1 MQEPAADM
9 NAVLDLIP
17 AILFFAAYKLYDLF
31 TATAVLIVALLVMV
45 AVTWLRTKKV
55 PKLQLATAL
64 VAAVLGGLTLWF
76 RDPKFILFK
85 PTAIYGAFALALL
98 GSHVIGDKVLM
109 QRIPQ
114 KNLVLPEPLWRKL
127 NLAWALFFA
136 FCAVLNIYVA
146 MNFSEAVWVK
156 VKVFGFTGLML
167 VFMLAH
173 IPFLSRYMVD
183 PDAPAR

>member
-1 MQEPAADM
+1 M

-17 AILFFAAYKLYDLF
+17 AILFFAAYKLYGLF
-31 TATAVLIVALLVMV
+31 TATAVLVVSLLADGADDLAAHEV
-45 AVTWLRTKKV
+45 KV

-64 VAAVLGGLTLWF
+64 VATVLGGMTLWF
-76 RDPKFILFK
+76 RDPTFILFK

-114 KNLVLPEPLWRKL
+114 KALVMPDALWRRL
-127 NLAWALFFA
+127 NLAWALFFV
-136 FCAVLNIYVA
+136 FCALLNVYVA
-146 MNFSEAVWVK
+146 LNFSEAVWVK
-156 VKVFGFTGLML
+156 VKVFGFTALMF

-173 IPFLSRYMVD
+173 IPFLSRYLVD
-183 PDAPAR
+183 SPKDAAPR

>member
-1 MQEPAADM
+1 M

-17 AILFFAAYKLYDLF
+17 AILFFAAYKLYGMF
-31 TATAVLIVALLVMV
+31 TATAVLVVSLLLMV
-45 AVTWLRTKKV
+45 LVTWRRTGQV

-64 VAAVLGGLTLWF
+64 VATVLGGMTLWF
-76 RDPKFILFK
+76 RDPTFILFK

-114 KNLVLPEPLWRKL
+114 KAMVMPDALWRRL
-127 NLAWALFFA
+127 NFAWALFFA
-136 FCAVLNIYVA
+136 FCALLNVYVA
-146 MNFSEAVWVK
+146 LNFSEEVWVK
-156 VKVFGFTGLML
+156 VKVFGFTALMF

-173 IPFLSRYMVD
+173 IPFLSRYLVD
-183 PDAPAR
+183 SPKDAAPR

>member
-1 MQEPAADM
+1 M

-17 AILFFAAYKLYDLF
+17 AILFFAAYKFYDLF

-45 AVTWLRTKKV
+45 AVTWARTGKL

-64 VAAVLGGLTLWF
+64 MAAVLGGMTLWF
-76 RDPKFILFK
+76 HDPKFILFK
-85 PTAIYGAFALALL
+85 PTAIYGTFALALL
-98 GSHVIGDKVLM
+98 GSHLIGDKVLM

-114 KNLVLPEPLWRKL
+114 KNLALPDPLWRRV
-127 NLAWALFFA
+127 NLAWALFFL
-136 FCAVLNIYVA
+136 FCALLNVYVA
-146 MNFSEAVWVK
+146 LSFSEEVWVK

-173 IPFLSRYMVD
+173 IPFLSRYLVD
-183 PDAPAR
+183 PDAASR

>member
-1 MQEPAADM
+1 M

-31 TATAVLIVALLVMV
+31 TATAVLVVALLVMV
-45 AVTWLRTKKV
+45 LITWLRTRTV

-64 VAAVLGGLTLWF
+64 VAAALGGMTLWL
-76 RDPKFILFK
+76 RDPTFIKFK

-114 KNLVLPEPLWRKL
+114 KAMVMPDAIWRRI
-127 NLAWALFFA
+127 NLAWALFFV
-136 FCAVLNIYVA
+136 FCAALNVHVA
-146 MNFSEAVWVK
+146 MNYSEEVWVK
-156 VKVFGFTGLML
+156 VKVFGFTGLMFA
-167 VFMLAH
+167 FMLAH
-173 IPFLSRYMVD
+173 IPFISRYLVE
-183 PDAPAR
+183 PETDAAPR